1 MNSSFLNQW
10 SWVLTPLQ
18 LSSVFPENS
27 KFKIQS
33 DVKLIEKDWFYNQ
46 NLLKVSLVSAM
57 NQLYPFIIQF
67 STFKFYLS

>member
-10 SWVLTPLQ
+10 FWVLTPLQ